1 VKLIVVCSAFAIIES
16 DCLSILLE
24 LEMSASESTTGLA
37 PGVEIDRV
45 ISLVNDHTSQ
55 SLFRMLFAQQRYD
68 RDVQAQGHSEIM
80 SVLQSM
86 AGSVA
91 RTQTDVAQFKKFQQQ
106 YPPAPTIYPEFVHA
120 DDRTSSSTSG
130 PLSSSSSDVVLGG
143 PLQCPFCPASH
154 TNEKSH
160 VQHMNRIPLRLYEC
174 NVFIAFVS
182 Y

>member
-1 VKLIVVCSAFAIIES
+1 
-16 DCLSILLE
+16 
-24 LEMSASESTTGLA
+24 
-37 PGVEIDRV
+37 
-45 ISLVNDHTSQ
+45 
-55 SLFRMLFAQQRYD
+55 
-68 RDVQAQGHSEIM
+68 M

-91 RTQTDVAQFKKFQQQ
+91 RTQTDVAQLNKFQQQ